1 MLRTRAQ
8 GSFFPPQAGGE
19 PIFQVPPQ
27 PFRLGGKP
35 KSPPPQGS
43 DSGGEQNGFSSRKI
57 DQKTRDSKSAA
68 GENFEDLVCD
78 RMTSLAAA
86 GENFDYFE
94 AGNAIF

>member
-1 MLRTRAQ
+1 MKRKAGILFSPPGWGGTDFS
-8 GSFFPPQAGGE
+8 GSPPALQIRGE
-19 PIFQVPPQ
+19 T
-27 PFRLGGKP
+27 K
-35 KSPPPQGS
+35 KSPPQGS

-57 DQKTRDSKSAA
+57 DQKTPDSKSAA